1 MEPVSTTSLPPAS
14 GQGAHSAVTLQTLQQ
29 QYPHLKLSAQSF
41 SSENAIRAYAMKQS
55 GNYNVAIDPRAIAR
69 MGEDEALSAKVHETL
84 GLVKETHDWV
94 EGKIRQSG
102 ATLIAQGT
110 IIDQNGDVSMW
121 GVSQTT
127 VEGPGLFETSKKS
140 REDLAARIQARK
152 QEEAARAAK
161 LEEKKKAEADDS
173 LAISLTVEKE
183 EQTHP
188 AGQRID
194 TQA

>member
-1 MEPVSTTSLPPAS
+1 MEPVSNTTTTAAS
-14 GQGAHSAVTLQTLQQ
+14 GQRAASPVTLQSLQQ

-41 SSENAIRAYAMKQS
+41 SSVNAIRAYAMKQS

-152 QEEAARAAK
+152 EEEAARAAK
-161 LEEKKKAEADDS
+161 LEEKKKAAAEES
-173 LAISLTVEKE
+173 LGITLTL
-183 EQTHP
+183 EQQT